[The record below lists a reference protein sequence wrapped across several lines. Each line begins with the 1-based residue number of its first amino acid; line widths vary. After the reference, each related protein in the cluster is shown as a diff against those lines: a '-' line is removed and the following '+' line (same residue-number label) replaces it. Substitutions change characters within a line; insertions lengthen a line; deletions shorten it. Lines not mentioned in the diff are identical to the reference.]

1 MMKSQVMKNAA
12 HWLLPVERPRLA
24 TLLLLLGGLVMVLSR
39 LVSWPGFATHDTVFI
54 TQEALRGEYTSYH
67 PVLNALL
74 IRWLAVPF
82 ESFSVYTS
90 LQILFCS
97 ALYLRSATIFMR
109 MVSRPGW
116 MLLGVA
122 LWGAMP
128 STYLYLGMIWKDVL
142 CAYCLLFLA
151 TLVLQSRQT
160 GVLAGRADAVLMGLT
175 LFLIVATRHGMAI
188 NFLLLPMAIGFHR
201 LWAARP
207 YRFAFVVSLAG
218 WLLMSV
224 VAASPLVN
232 NDVAH
237 LNKLKISAVSGPFLG
252 MVSNPSGYTSN
263 NHAWDHELAARVFG
277 PDYAETYRPD
287 YLMNNVVLTDAD
299 ELKLAYRQILRR
311 TIRLCLLN
319 VSQCGADRLQLMLA
333 TLQPSTAFGGMK
345 FYDLAVME
353 NCPAVFGMDH
363 DKCDVLERFERGER
377 PEMLA
382 SFVRKFADDYIERR
396 GEIQNLFI
404 WNMFP
409 AFLLFLALLVF
420 NSPSRPL
427 WIVSAFI
434 LSQMILPFAT
444 SMANDF
450 RYYYFLSPLSTLLA
464 AFVLGRVVHGSGFLR
479 PGLSTF
485 SEKSHV

>member
-1 MMKSQVMKNAA
+1 MMNKKIMKNAVF
-12 HWLLPVERPRLA
+12 WLLPTERPRLA
-24 TLLLLLGGLVMVLSR
+24 FVLLLLGGLVVILSR

-97 ALYLRSATIFMR
+97 VLYLRSATIFMR

-116 MLLGVA
+116 LLIGVI
-122 LWGAMP
+122 LWAAMP

-151 TLVLQSRQT
+151 TLVFQSRQ
-160 GVLAGRADAVLMGLT
+160 AGFLGGRTDAVLMGLS

-188 NFLLLPMAIGFHR
+188 NFLLLPIAIGFHR
-201 LWAARP
+201 LWAARAH
-207 YRFAFVVSLAG
+207 RIAFAAALAG

-224 VAASPLVN
+224 LTASPIVN

-277 PDYAETYRPD
+277 PDYAEMYRPD
-287 YLMNNVVLTDAD
+287 YLMNNVVLTDAND
-299 ELKLAYRQILRR
+299 LELAYRQILRR
-311 TIRLCLLN
+311 TVRLCLLN
-319 VSQCGADRLQLMLA
+319 VSQCGADRFQLMLA

-363 DKCDVLERFERGER
+363 DKCEVLERFERGER
-377 PEMLA
+377 PERLA
-382 SFVRKFADDYIERR
+382 AFVRKFADDYIEKR
-396 GEIQNLFI
+396 GEIQNLLI
-404 WNMFP
+404 WNMLP
-409 AFLLFLALLVF
+409 AFLLFLSLLVF

-450 RYYYFLSPLSTLLA
+450 RYYYFLAPISTLLA
-464 AFVLGRVVHGSGFLR
+464 AFVLGRVLLGPRFVRSSSIHPS
-479 PGLSTF
+479 
-485 SEKSHV
+485 